1 MILLTTDFGRRSL
14 AKFFCTVNPLS
25 GRKPRIGLAADK
37 VTDAGGVQC
46 EIVNARFN
54 YNGTPITVCLGLA
67 EIGDDYG
74 DDVAEAGGFSCF
86 QKIVE
91 VLEQHDVE
99 CFVGEGADAVSVL
112 TAHGQHEQISCFV
125 SDGEQVYRSEEVG
138 VFHYLHHKDGL
149 GDPTILTHWDPPH
162 AVDILKSHAQSDY
175 VKQMHTTI
183 KAVWSHFSQSPKR
196 SRHLAKFVAKHTAEW
211 LNLHYLFDVRF
222 VESEYKALLAFAKDL
237 ALIVKFLQEERT
249 DDAIDPTVCGYK

>member
-1 MILLTTDFGRRSL
+1 MFVVRAGRFTCLVLLTTDFGRTSL
-14 AKFFCTVNPLS
+14 ANFFSTVNPLS
-25 GRKPRIGLAADK
+25 GRKPRLGLAADK

-112 TAHGQHEQISCFV
+112 TAHGQHEQISCFASLTV
-125 SDGEQVYRSEEVG
+125 SRCIDQKKWVS
-138 VFHYLHHKDGL
+138 
-149 GDPTILTHWDPPH
+149 
-162 AVDILKSHAQSDY
+162 S
-175 VKQMHTTI
+175 TTFI
-183 KAVWSHFSQSPKR
+183 TK
-196 SRHLAKFVAKHTAEW
+196 TASATRP
-211 LNLHYLFDVRF
+211 F
-222 VESEYKALLAFAKDL
+222 
-237 ALIVKFLQEERT
+237 
-249 DDAIDPTVCGYK
+249 